1 MQERDI
7 INYPTIIYRFIQLF
21 EKLIFPILFSSLSLR
36 EIDFFFFFLFIWK
49 LINAGVINSRK

>member
-7 INYPTIIYRFIQLF
+7 INYPMIIYRFIQLF

-36 EIDFFFFFLFIWK
+36 EIDFFFFFCLFE
-49 LINAGVINSRK
+49 N